1 MARSRA
7 QARREGPGGGRSQQ
21 AEEKP
26 STHAREAVSQWGDAA
41 RFGAAAIASGA
52 RRAIMLAKLSS
63 GRRGVDRP
71 GLRQRLNPAQTEK
84 GGKAGD
90 LADAAI
96 GKLGAPGKV
105 ASKLSLG
112 SRIVDRVL
120 PGGGNGEPVPDAAG
134 DDGMPTGRL
143 PIPIQEA
150 MEVAVPPQVAYAV
163 CTQVEDLPSFIDR
176 VQRVQQVDDGTVEL
190 VATVRGV
197 PRRVAIEIVEARPGE
212 RIDWRCTGDLE
223 HSGAVTFHELG
234 PRLTHIEVSIDLES
248 PSPAQRL
255 ARTVGATERAVRA
268 DMRRFK
274 AYAELYEDEESDQEA
289 VDSDLPED
297 EEPEAGGADEA
308 PEADEESDDADEPVD
323 EETVDEEAEED
334 LDDEELEPDEELESE
349 EEEVEEGS
357 AAGSRS

>member
-1 MARSRA
+1 
-7 QARREGPGGGRSQQ
+7 
-21 AEEKP
+21 
-26 STHAREAVSQWGDAA
+26 
-41 RFGAAAIASGA
+41 
-52 RRAIMLAKLSS
+52 MLATLSR
-63 GRRGVDRP
+63 GRRGADKP
-71 GLRQRLNPAQTEK
+71 SLRQRLNPAQTEK

-120 PGGGNGEPVPDAAG
+120 PGGGNREPAPDADAADG
-134 DDGMPTGRL
+134 DDGAPTGRL

-150 MEVAVPPQVAYAV
+150 MEVAVAPQVAYAV
-163 CTQVEDLPSFIDR
+163 CARVEDFPSFIDR
-176 VQRVQQVDDGTVEL
+176 VQRIEQADDGTVEL

-274 AYAELYEDEESDQEA
+274 AYAELYEDEEADQEA
-289 VDSDLPED
+289 L
-297 EEPEAGGADEA
+297 EPEALEDSG
-308 PEADEESDDADEPVD
+308 PEAEGEEEPGDEEELEESVD
-323 EETVDEEAEED
+323 EEIPDEEAEEG
-334 LDDEELEPDEELESE
+334 LDDEELESE
-349 EEEVEEGS
+349 EEVAGGS
-357 AAGSRS
+357 PAGSRS